1 MSNGFNRKF
10 NNLSSER
17 GGTFKSQ
24 FFGKLQRRKLQAW
37 SKFHFMLALC
47 HSVCA
52 LWCTSGTLEHC
63 KGVVYFNCADVTQVT
78 HGFQMLQ
85 YFSWKGFWLE
95 LESTFHPCQGG
106 DYANSKTLEIRAVA
120 SILWLAEGYS
130 RKAKK
135 RKKSRR
141 RLQSYADSTNSS
153 IHIKGTLQTAVS
165 RRRRRRILLAPK
177 CRGISGVNPS
187 ENDRNMRNRWCLC
200 AFKWQGLFSLGIYFI
215 MSCESQLEHGHLLG
229 SQRPK
234 GRGRLVTS

>member
-135 RKKSRR
+135 GRAEGGFKVMQILARTLLFILKAHYRQ
-141 RLQSYADSTNSS
+141 QSTEEGEEGFCWHRNVEES
-153 IHIKGTLQTAVS
+153 LEL
-165 RRRRRRILLAPK
+165 ILLK
-177 CRGISGVNPS
+177 MIGTWGTDDVYVLSNGK
-187 ENDRNMRNRWCLC
+187 
-200 AFKWQGLFSLGIYFI
+200 AFSPLGFS
-215 MSCESQLEHGHLLG
+215 S
-229 SQRPK
+229 
-234 GRGRLVTS
+234 